1 MPLITRKQ
9 ILPILK
15 NNIICQ
21 RVCVSQFSEKSSD
34 KDYQYL
40 QFSKIPTYHFQKSLP
55 RLPIPKL
62 SATCD
67 RYLAAQRPLL
77 IDEGFRKTEFNVK
90 RFCASTGQQLQKYLQ
105 DYDKANKHTSYI
117 SKMWFDMYL
126 RDRQPLPLNYNP
138 IIVLHNYLNPDMNN
152 QLVKA
157 SNLIV
162 SSLRFYKSLEANIL
176 QPEVF
181 HLNPKKS
188 DTALFRNICSKLP
201 QAVSWHG
208 AYMFNAYPLDM
219 SQYSSLFKSTRIPEI
234 DKDRFYSNQNSTHI
248 TVQHKGHFY
257 VVKVLS
263 DTNEI
268 LPADVI
274 LTRLKFILN
283 DNVDEAEFS
292 IGPLT
297 TLNRDKWATIRH
309 ELVGAGNESKIKLID
324 SALFNVCLDS
334 EEVEGDLIKTTR
346 QFLHA
351 DSNNRWFDKS
361 FSLII
366 TKDGYAGVN
375 FEHAWGDGVAIFRF
389 MQEIHKDSN
398 EKPQV
403 NIDTKTVHDKNN
415 EICRLELNLSDNLK
429 NEIQKAKTDYKKLCS
444 TLDVN
449 YMTFDGIGKNICKK
463 AKVSPDAVMQL
474 SFQVAYHKLTGKF
487 VPTYESC
494 STAAFKHGRTETIRP
509 CTMATKDMTLA
520 LNLQKSKTSLQ
531 EQRQLLE
538 KCSKYHSQLT
548 KEAAM
553 GQGFDR
559 HLFALKHFATKK
571 NLECNIFHDPEYN
584 MMNHNILSTSTLN
597 SPAIM
602 AGGFGPVVKDG
613 LGVGYMILDDAC
625 GAIVTNYLPTAN
637 GKGFTEALNASFQ
650 DILKV
655 LQYKS

>member
-1 MPLITRKQ
+1 MSLLSRKNVH
-9 ILPILK
+9 LILK
-15 NNIICQ
+15 NKTARQKICALQ
-21 RVCVSQFSEKSSD
+21 LSEKSSD

-40 QFSKIPTYHFQKSLP
+40 QFSKIPTLHFQKSLP

-77 IDEGFRKTEFNVK
+77 IDESFRKTEFNVK

-105 DYDKANKHTSYI
+105 EYDRANKHTSYI
-117 SKMWFDMYL
+117 SEMWFDMYL

-138 IIVLHNYLNPDMNN
+138 ILVLHNDPNKDMND
-152 QLVKA
+152 QLVKTT
-157 SNLIV
+157 NLVI

-176 QPEVF
+176 EPEVF
-181 HLNPKKS
+181 HLYPKKS
-188 DTALFRNICSKLP
+188 DTARFRNICSKLP
-201 QAVSWHG
+201 EAFSWYG

-219 SQYSSLFKSTRIPEI
+219 SQYSSLFKSTRIPET
-234 DKDRFYSNQNSTHI
+234 DKDRLVSQANSSHI

-257 VVKVLS
+257 VVNVLS
-263 DTNEI
+263 DTNSI

-274 LTRLKFILN
+274 LARLQAILN
-283 DNVDEAEFS
+283 DNVTEAEYP

-309 ELVGAGNESKIKLID
+309 ELIDAGNESKIKLID
-324 SALFNVCLDS
+324 TALFHVCLDN
-334 EEVEGDLIKTTR
+334 EEVLGDPVRTTR

-351 DSNNRWFDKS
+351 DATNRWFDKS
-361 FSLII
+361 FSLIV
-366 TKDGYAGVN
+366 TKDGYSGVN
-375 FEHAWGDGVAIFRF
+375 FEHAWGDGVAVLRY
-389 MQEIHKDSN
+389 MQEIYKDTK

-403 NIDTKTVHDKNN
+403 NKDTKIVHENN
-415 EICRLELNLSDNLK
+415 TELIRLELNLSDNLK
-429 NEIQKAKTDYKKLCS
+429 NEIHKAMTNYKNLCS
-444 TLDVN
+444 SLDVN
-449 YMTFDGIGKNICKK
+449 YLIFDGIGKNVCKRES
-463 AKVSPDAVMQL
+463 VSPDAVMQL

-487 VPTYESC
+487 VPSYESC

-509 CTMATKDMTLA
+509 CTVATKDMALA
-520 LNLQKSKTSLQ
+520 LNSKLSKASPQ
-531 EQRQLLE
+531 ELKQMLA
-538 KCSKYHSQLT
+538 KCSQYHSQLT

-559 HLFALKHFATKK
+559 HLFALKHFAAK
-571 NLECNIFHDPEYN
+571 NKLDCNIFHDPEYT

-597 SPAIM
+597 SPAVM

-625 GAIVTNYLPTAN
+625 GAIVTNYLATAN
-637 GKGFTEALNASFQ
+637 GKGFIEALKSSLE

-655 LQYKS
+655 LNHKR